1 MTAVNVRPFQRADRD
16 QVTALVNAH
25 AAAVVPG
32 VVASVNAV
40 LTQFE
45 REPDEVVVGPWVTER
60 QVLVAEQEGGIAA
73 AALLCRY
80 RDDPDVGATYRNAGE
95 IRWLVFR
102 PMAPVGNPYWR
113 DGQAAARLL
122 MDACL
127 VRMSTWR
134 VARVMAEGDLP
145 VPGVYGVPQ
154 QWPHVEQLYRE
165 AGFRARADGVEVVH
179 LADLAGLP
187 NPGPAPLRG
196 LALTRSV
203 GINGTRFAAVLG
215 AEDVG
220 YVEVAALDAP
230 ERLPRQGRL
239 ADIGNLEVAPDRR
252 RLGVGTWLVA
262 HAAHWLRLGH
272 ADRLLHYSGEDDEA
286 ALAFV
291 ASLGFVE
298 VTRTRR
304 GWVLSAP

>member
-1 MTAVNVRPFQRADRD
+1 MPSVSVRPFQRADRD

-45 REPDEVVVGPWVTER
+45 REPDEVIVGPWVAER
-60 QVLVAEQEGGIAA
+60 QVLVAEQEGGVAA

-80 RDDPDVGATYRNAGE
+80 RDAPDVGGWYRNAGE
-95 IRWLVFR
+95 VRWLVFR
-102 PMAPVGNPYWR
+102 PLAPAGNPHWR
-113 DGQAAARLL
+113 DGQAAARML

-127 VRMSTWR
+127 TRMRAWR
-134 VARVMAEGDLP
+134 VVRVMAAGDLP

-165 AGFRARADGVEVVH
+165 VGFRAPAAAVEVVH
-179 LADLAGLP
+179 VADLAGLP
-187 NPGPAPLRG
+187 LPGNPPLPG

-203 GINGTRFAAVLG
+203 GINGTRFAAVLE
-215 AEDVG
+215 AEEVG
-220 YVEVAALDAP
+220 YVEVAVLDTP
-230 ERLPRQGRL
+230 ERLPRQGGL
-239 ADIGNLEVAPDRR
+239 ADIGNLHVASDHRGV
-252 RLGVGTWLVA
+252 GVGTWLVA
-262 HAAHWLRLGH
+262 HAARWLRLGH
-272 ADRLLHYSGEDDEA
+272 VDRLLHYSGEDDQA
-286 ALAFV
+286 GLAFV
-291 ASLGFVE
+291 ENLGFVE

-304 GWVLSAP
+304 GWVLAGP